1 MEFKHTI
8 MQPHPLR
15 NCWMVWMP
23 EIPHISPYFGS
34 KKQCEKA
41 RAFAEK
47 KADEYLKT
55 NMRK

>member
-1 MEFKHTI
+1 

-15 NCWMVWMP
+15 NCWMVFMP
-23 EIPHISPYFGS
+23 EIPYVPPYFGS

-41 RAFAEK
+41 RVFAEK